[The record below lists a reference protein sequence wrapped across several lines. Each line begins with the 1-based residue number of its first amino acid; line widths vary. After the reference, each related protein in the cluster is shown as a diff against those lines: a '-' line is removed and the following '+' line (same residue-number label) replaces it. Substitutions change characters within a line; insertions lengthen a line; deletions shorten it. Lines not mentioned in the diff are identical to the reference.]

1 MNEIK
6 EQWLILIS
14 TPAYLIIIGLEL
26 LLTHLQ
32 HRKTYTLKDTAANVY
47 LMLLNSATRPW
58 VQGYLPCRYS
68 IIFMYGPGSPLKMFF
83 LLAVIGSC

>member
-1 MNEIK
+1 MNAIK

-14 TPAYLIIIGLEL
+14 TPVYLIIIGLEL

-47 LMLLNSATRPW
+47 LMLLNSAIDLGSGLFT
-58 VQGYLPCRYS
+58 LPYS
-68 IIFMYGPGSPLKMFF
+68 TIFIYVLDQY
-83 LLAVIGSC
+83 